1 MSKKTVRKTSGR
13 VKDALIKAGPEK
25 SEIQAELNQDF
36 PGRYK
41 LITAV
46 VLGTMAA
53 SAGAVTSATIN
64 VASPGSGT
72 VAVTTTDDNIVVS
85 GTDTL
90 SIGLASNVTGLTSIA
105 ATTVTGTTVNVGG
118 VALTAD
124 GNGGISV
131 AGITSS
137 ETISGGTLKVGES
150 DTWSSAGGLAVS
162 GNITTSTGTVKGA
175 TVQAGDNI
183 TLSGSTG
190 GISGTTL
197 TTTGNITTSTG
208 DISAYGDVKG
218 ATVHVGNIAL
228 STGDSS
234 ELSVSTGITAGGDI
248 SAGTNTVT
256 GGTFQISG
264 QGTANQWTSSLLTAA
279 AVTSTGNLTVGDNKL
294 TVTAASGDVAS
305 AGKVEAAGNVVAGNG
320 GSYTV
325 TLSAED
331 GSVTASGN
339 ITAGANGTIGF
350 TNSNTNKWTNADGLT
365 ASKVTVGA
373 SGAELTFTDSTLNVS
388 TAIKSSGAIT
398 GTTVEGSKFQL
409 TDHTATDY
417 WDYSN
422 GLNATKITS
431 SGKITAAE
439 GADYGFAI
447 GSRSS
452 DTWTSA
458 GGLAVSNGVNVNSG
472 KVVLDAT
479 NGDVT
484 AARNITAGSG
494 GSYTVVLNG
503 TDGSVTAAGKI
514 TAASGGTGGFAI
526 GTDDTWTSTGGL
538 KSSNGFKTGS
548 DTTAIDIGTTAG
560 EISLG
565 SAGKIA
571 IDTVELT
578 KNSNGA
584 LAVNS
589 NILADGDNY
598 DITLDTTNGKVD
610 ISNISTSAN
619 NISLDAGTGT
629 STFGSGNNVVKITS
643 TSSAGSV
650 QVGTDTSG
658 VKLSQD
664 GNITA
669 TGTISGSGF
678 SGKTLEAYDSTQA
691 NQANKITLNGS
702 TGTSTFGTTQNK
714 NVVINSTSSGS
725 TVELGTVPESG
736 TGTTGVKLSSEGTVT
751 ATGNIRT
758 TSGQFIAGT
767 VGESSASSVLDSTGL
782 TVSSSDSTAKTVKI
796 TGASATIEATD
807 GTDTNKVTVSGSN
820 GSVTATGT
828 IISGSSAV
836 SLDSTNAGVKL
847 SNDGTLLATGTTADT
862 GVTITGSTGKIE
874 AKNATKGYTITTDA
888 DSGTVNLAN
897 TTTTGNSI
905 KLDASDGSIAVGT
918 KVTDISG
925 ATAGVTIQNEGDIIA
940 SGSASGTGVKILGS
954 TGDIEAS
961 GDVKGKTLTAYDS
974 TKTDN
979 QITLSGTDGTIT
991 AGTQDAKKVVIDGT
1005 KATITAGT
1013 GTNVVSI
1020 ASGDT
1025 GGTVTL
1031 GAPEK
1036 TTTGAGVQLTSAGS
1050 IVATGST
1057 ADKYVEVSGTNGT
1070 VTATDGFI
1078 SGTVGQGSTG
1088 SQLTST
1094 GLKVTGVDGSSKNTS
1109 VEISG
1114 TTGGITASGT
1124 IQGNV
1129 VQADTDNKLTT
1140 DGLTTEKVTS
1150 SGNITA
1156 GALPAAGS
1164 TSNKGVELNAT
1175 TGTVTATGDVLVGY
1189 SNDGATASQTIK
1201 LGSNGNIDAN
1211 GNIVAGAANTASG
1224 YKVTLDST
1232 NGAVNVTNVNTDN
1245 SGNDIKL
1252 DAAAGEVTVGSP
1264 TLGSDNAAG
1273 VKLTSSGTIVATGA
1287 TKDKGV
1293 TIDGANGDVTATGTV
1308 TANAFSGKVLSAYDS
1323 TEGKTTNKIT
1333 LDGTNGTATFGTTD
1347 GKNVVITSTSSGSTV
1362 AVGNNVT
1369 DISAATAGVTLSDTG
1384 DIIASGANTSTGVK
1398 VLGSAGTVT
1407 ASGDITTTGGSFV
1420 AGTGV
1425 ANTANSVLGSAGL
1438 TVTGAGTTPESVKIA
1453 GEGTVK
1459 ATSNIVAG
1467 SDNTETGFTVTL
1479 DAESG
1484 AVNVANNATTA
1495 NSIKLDAANGEVTVG
1510 SPDLDSASAAGVQL
1524 TSKGTIVATGTD
1536 ADVGV
1541 TIEGQTGNVTA
1552 TGTVQGN
1559 ILTAYDGDNQANKIT
1574 LNGTA
1579 GTITAGTNAAT
1590 QALINGASGV
1600 SQFGTA
1606 DDGITLSVG
1615 QGTGGTTSTLEVGTY
1630 GNEQS
1635 ANGILLQHNVVNG
1648 TSALKVGSAVKNV
1661 VLNSDGTISS
1671 TGDITSTGGNITANG
1686 TVQGSVV
1693 KGTTSVQSGG
1703 SITAVSTITAG
1714 SDANQVVMNGS
1725 NGTFHAGTGDKQ
1737 VSINAADATLVA
1749 GSADSVN
1756 AVKLDGLTGS
1766 VLAGVSPTSAKGSY
1780 ANLNSDGTIVAY
1792 GADHDNNVQ
1801 IAGSDGSVTATGDI
1815 TAGALPTGTED
1826 STNTGVQVSS
1836 DGNVTATGDVNV
1848 GAHWDDTTSSLVSNI
1863 TLDGNTGNVTT
1874 AEGKFIAGTVASE
1887 SASSVLDASG
1897 LTVTSDDETAKTV
1910 KVTGSDATITAQNG
1924 TNKVTVSGDDGTI
1937 TSTGNITAG
1946 ALPTADAQTATG
1958 VELASATGDVTATGD
1973 VKVGAHWDT
1982 KTNSLVSNITL
1993 DGATGDIKTTGAI
2006 SGEGFSGKIL
2016 TAYDDSTDTKANKIE
2031 LNGTTGVST
2040 FGTTE
2045 GQNVIITST
2054 SDGSSIAVGNN
2065 VADIDDET
2073 AGVTITADGNII
2085 ASGEDADKGV
2095 KILGSR
2101 GEITASGTITA
2112 DGDNPVVLNGS
2123 DGTLTTGKTVVS
2135 TTGLLVTDG
2144 LQTPALTTAV
2154 TNDGI
2159 VIKNTVGNVT
2169 TTNSLTS
2176 SGLVATSGAFSDNV
2190 TVGTGNKKITLD
2202 ATTGGVTAPLATING
2217 IVIGKDGKIS
2227 NLTSGLVADN
2237 SKEAVTGDA
2246 VFDAIAAAK
2255 WSAVVQTTGAQS
2267 ATTVDVSTSGNLGFA
2282 AGKNMSV
2289 SVNEGVITYAT
2300 SATPTFDSVTVGTA
2314 TGQQTKIEGGAVTAN
2329 TVTTGKTSMS
2339 TDGVTVTDA
2348 TNAKVTTTVA
2358 ASGVTAAD
2366 GTNTTTLSSTGVV
2379 IGTGANKLTTE
2390 GLTATTGSFTG
2401 DVTVGK
2407 KITLDADTGNVKA
2420 DTATIGGISIGTD
2433 GKISN
2438 LTSGTIEAN
2447 NKEAVTGGA
2456 VYSYVSGSYVSKA
2469 DAGWNIKVGNAEADK
2484 IGTDATVS
2492 FNAGSTNVSL
2502 SYNADTNAVTVD
2514 TAKDVTFDT
2523 VTANTSFQVGTGEN
2537 ATKITGN
2544 SVSAQTL
2551 KAGNSTVTTDGLSV
2565 KTADGTKTSTV
2576 TTDGLSVTDG
2586 TNTASYQANGVTVG
2600 KDGANALT
2608 TDGLTASAAK
2618 IKGDVSVGDQ
2628 ITMAADTGTII
2639 ATNAKFGNLTFN
2651 TTGVEI
2657 AGGPSLTS
2665 NGIDA
2670 ANLTIR
2676 NVKAGEL
2683 SATSTEAVNGS
2694 QLYATNQAVE
2704 ANTNSITALRGD
2716 TTRLKNRINRVGAQS
2731 AALAALQ
2738 PLPFAEGQ
2746 NVSVSIGAGA
2756 YRGAAAGALGI
2767 YYRPTEN
2774 MMLSLGGSVTAGDV
2788 MGNVGFSYR
2797 FGTSGLTTEK
2807 PQTMAAKISSLS
2819 KENADLTAQLTAAR
2833 TRLESQ
2839 ETRLLKLEA
2848 LVEKLSAGK

>member
-85 GTDTL
+85 GTNTL

-105 ATTVTGTTVNVGG
+105 ATTV
-118 VALTAD
+118 
-124 GNGGISV
+124 
-131 AGITSS
+131 
-137 ETISGGTLKVGES
+137 KVGES

-447 GSRSS
+447 GSGSS

-1993 DGATGDIKTTGAI
+1993 DGATGDITTTGAI

-2073 AGVTITADGNII
+2073 AGVTISDDGDII
-2085 ASGEDADKGV
+2085 ASGADAGTGV
-2095 KILGSR
+2095 TISGST
-2101 GEITASGTITA
+2101 GQITASGTITA
-2112 DGDNPVVLNGS
+2112 DGGNEVVLNGS
-2123 DGTLTTGKTVVS
+2123 DGTLTTGNTVVS

-2144 LQTPALTTAV
+2144 KDSPTLKTEV
-2154 TNDGI
+2154 TDDGI
-2159 VIKNTVGNVT
+2159 VITNGTV
-2169 TTNSLTS
+2169 TNKLTS
-2176 SGLVATSGAFSDNV
+2176 EGLVATAGKFSGDV
-2190 TVGTGNKKITLD
+2190 TVGDNITFTAKTGAISATSALFGGEVAISSSGIDMSDQQITNL
-2202 ATTGGVTAPLATING
+2202 ANGGVTTNSKNAVNGGEVLTAIN
-2217 IVIGKDGKIS
+2217 
-2227 NLTSGLVADN
+2227 TAVAD
-2237 SKEAVTGDA
+2237 
-2246 VFDAIAAAK
+2246 AK
-2255 WSAVVQTTGAQS
+2255 WTAAVYANGTTP
-2267 ATTVDVSTSGNLGFA
+2267 TNVDVSTSGSLGFK
-2282 AGKNMSV
+2282 AGNNMSV
-2289 SVNEGVITYAT
+2289 SVDNDVITYAT

-2379 IGTGANKLTTE
+2379 IGTGANMLTTE
-2390 GLTATTGSFTG
+2390 GLTATTGSFSG
-2401 DVTVGK
+2401 DVTVGANK
-2407 KITLDADTGNVKA
+2407 DGSAKITLNASDGSVTATS
-2420 DTATIGGISIGTD
+2420 ATIGGISIRTD

-2456 VYSYVSGSYVSKA
+2456 VYSYLDGTYLKQS
-2469 DAGWNIKVGNAEADK
+2469 DAGWNIKVGSAEADK
-2484 IGTDATVS
+2484 IGTDDNTVS
-2492 FNAGSTNVSL
+2492 FSAGSTNVSL
-2502 SYNADTNAVTVD
+2502 SYSADTKTVTVD

-2523 VTANTSFQVGTGEN
+2523 VKANTSIQVGTGEN
-2537 ATKITGN
+2537 ATKITGDT
-2544 SVSAQTL
+2544 VSAQTL

-2565 KTADGTKTSTV
+2565 S
-2576 TTDGLSVTDG
+2576 DG
-2586 TNTASYQANGVTVG
+2586 TNTASYKANGVTVG

-2628 ITMAADTGTII
+2628 ITLAADTGTIT
-2639 ATNAKFGNLTFN
+2639 ATNAKFGNLKFN

-2694 QLYATNQAVE
+2694 QLFATNQAVE